1 MVFRTKLGL
10 LVLAG
15 ILFVLLIT
23 PSFVCAQQSGASSA
37 ISAAQSNLASCFAAA
52 RSAEAAGANISQL
65 THTLNVAGSLL
76 SNAELAYS
84 KGDLGAAQS
93 LASQS
98 QSELSDFIST
108 ANSLRASASQSQT
121 VSFLVNIVG
130 SIAGTV
136 AVFVGSFVV
145 WRFLKRKYGSSEV
158 ANLES
163 DTV

>member
-1 MVFRTKLGL
+1 VLHAKLGI

-15 ILFVLLIT
+15 FFFVLLIT
-23 PSFVCAQQSGASSA
+23 PSFVWAQQNGASSA
-37 ISAAQSNLASCFAAA
+37 ISAAQSQLVSCFDAA

-84 KGDLGAAQS
+84 SGDFGAAQS

-98 QSELSDFIST
+98 QSQLSDFVST
-108 ANSLRASASQSQT
+108 ANSMRASASQSQT

-136 AVFVGSFVV
+136 AVFVGSFFV
-145 WRFLKRKYGSSEV
+145 WRFLKRRYGRSEV
-158 ANLES
+158 ANRES

>member
-1 MVFRTKLGL
+1 MVLRCKTWNLGFGG
-10 LVLAG
+10 V
-15 ILFVLLIT
+15 LFVLLIT
-23 PSFVCAQQSGASSA
+23 PTFVWGQQNGASSA
-37 ISAAQSNLASCFAAA
+37 ISAAQSKLASCFDAA

-76 SNAELAYS
+76 SNAQLAYS
-84 KGDLGAAQS
+84 NGDLGAAQS

-108 ANSLRASASQSQT
+108 ANSLRAQASQSQT

-130 SIAGTV
+130 SIAGTF
-136 AVFVGSFVV
+136 AVFVGSFFV
-145 WRFLKRKYGSSEV
+145 WRFLKRRYGSSEV
-158 ANLES
+158 ANRES